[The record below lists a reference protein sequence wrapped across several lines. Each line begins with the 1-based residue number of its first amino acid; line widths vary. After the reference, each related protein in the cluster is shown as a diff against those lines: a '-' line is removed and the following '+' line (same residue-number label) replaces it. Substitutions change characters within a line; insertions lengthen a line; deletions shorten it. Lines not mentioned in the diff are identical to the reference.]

1 MASTAVAVGG
11 QLSLS
16 LGLARKSARG
26 IAGRS
31 AVSAAPCLVSAR
43 LGGSPQQVS
52 SIGVAQESKRRFSS
66 IIAKASEQADASE
79 QATEV
84 LKGVQEWWE
93 KVDDKLAIGG
103 LGFAGLIL
111 LWASTGLISALDK
124 LPLVPDFFEVVGIL
138 FSGWFTY
145 RYLLFKPDREELA
158 KIVDEAKGKITGT
171 GSGELEPRAAT
182 TATKAESVRSPSV
195 ATAGGKQTVDSD
207 SETTAEAGKQK
218 LATAVGVAQLPAED
232 GNGVGTSASGDAAQ
246 GSTDGRRLGRDDDV
260 KASPDWQPEGAPV
273 GEWVGFANPGPQ
285 IGINEPNGTV
295 RPDVSV

>member
-16 LGLARKSARG
+16 LSLARKSAKS

-31 AVSAAPCLVSAR
+31 AVPAAPCFVSAR
-43 LGGSPQQVS
+43 LGGSPQQLS
-52 SIGVAQESKRRFSS
+52 SIGVAQESKKRFCS
-66 IIAKASEQADASE
+66 IIVKASEQADPSE

-111 LWASTGLISALDK
+111 LWASTGLIGALDK
-124 LPLVPDFFEVVGIL
+124 LPLIPDFFEVVGIL

-171 GSGELEPRAAT
+171 GSVELGTRAAT
-182 TATKAESVRSPSV
+182 TTTAETVQSQV
-195 ATAGGKQTVDSD
+195 TAGGKKTVDSD
-207 SETTAEAGKQK
+207 SELTAEPGKNR
-218 LATAVGVAQLPAED
+218 LATAVAVAQLPAED
-232 GNGVGTSASGDAAQ
+232 DNDVGTSESGEAAQ
-246 GSTDGRRLGRDDDV
+246 VSTDGRRLGRDDDV
-260 KASPDWQPEGAPV
+260 NASPDWQPEGALV

-285 IGINEPNGTV
+285 VGINEPNGTV